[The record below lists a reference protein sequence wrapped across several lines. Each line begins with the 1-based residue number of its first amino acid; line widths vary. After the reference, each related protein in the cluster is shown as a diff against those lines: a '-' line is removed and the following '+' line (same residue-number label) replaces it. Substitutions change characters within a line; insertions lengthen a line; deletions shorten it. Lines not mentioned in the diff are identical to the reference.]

1 MDKRMTAENR
11 IKYALRYF
19 DEVFRIGVDN
29 HG

>member
-1 MDKRMTAENR
+1 MEKIMTSENR

-19 DEVFRIGVDN
+19 DEVFRIGVDY